1 MGTMANDPH
10 DTHPDD
16 PDPPLPSTAG
26 AMPPIDIT
34 TFFLSLSAS
43 ALVHMGLAPSPDGQP
58 PDLALARQNIDIL
71 LLLQDKTRG
80 NLTGAEEHLLH
91 QILFDLRLRF
101 IDQARRA
108 GGAPTTP

>member
-1 MGTMANDPH
+1 MANDPH

-16 PDPPLPSTAG
+16 HDPPLPSTAG
-26 AMPPIDIT
+26 AMPPIDLT

-43 ALVHMGLAPSPDGQP
+43 ALVHMGLAPAPDGQRHP

-71 LLLQDKTRG
+71 LLLQEKTHG
-80 NLTGAEEHLLH
+80 NLTGAEERLLH
-91 QILFDLRLRF
+91 QILFDLRMRF